1 MASRLQILCAFVLW
15 LVGCGSDF
23 SEAEAPITNAGTV
36 ASNSS
41 PVGTTSGGAVTR
53 LGGGSAGAA
62 VAESTGGT
70 NATGGTSIGG
80 VASTGVAGQPMS
92 GGTSATATGGTTTV
106 GGASATG
113 GQSTQ
118 DPTGG
123 TATGGSLAAGGQM
136 PATGGFAGSVSTGGN
151 TGSTTTTGGQFAVA
165 GQPGS
170 GGAVSVVRVVF
181 VAAAGSPSDSSIA
194 TTVALENV
202 SSKPLELG
210 TIVVRYW
217 LTTES
222 TTAALVGAC
231 TASVCGNA
239 VVATGLVSPARA
251 GTDHFVEYRLGSG
264 NLAVAAKLSLTF
276 DAHRSDWAAFN
287 ELDDYSYPGAAV
299 NAGDELERVTVQQA
313 GGLVWGVEP

>member
-1 MASRLQILCAFVLW
+1 MASRLQLLCAFVLW
-15 LVGCGSDF
+15 LVGCDSDY
-23 SEAEAPITNAGTV
+23 SSAEAPITTTG
-36 ASNSS
+36 
-41 PVGTTSGGAVTR
+41 GTSGGEAEKSS
-53 LGGGSAGAA
+53 GGASTALA
-62 VAESTGGT
+62 STGGT
-70 NATGGTSIGG
+70 STMVGTSIGG
-80 VASTGVAGQPMS
+80 AMPTGG
-92 GGTSATATGGTTTV
+92 ATAIGS
-106 GGASATG
+106 GGASG
-113 GQSTQ
+113 GESMQ

-123 TATGGSLAAGGQM
+123 TTTGGSLAAGGQM
-136 PATGGFAGSVSTGGN
+136 PATAGSAGSVSTGGN

-170 GGAVSVVRVVF
+170 GGALSVVRVSF
-181 VAAAGSPSDSSIA
+181 VAAAGSPSDTTIA

-251 GTDHFVEYRLGSG
+251 GADHFVEYRLGTS
-264 NLAVAAKLSLTF
+264 NLAVGAKVSLTF
-276 DAHRSDWAAFN
+276 DTHRSDWGTFN
-287 ELDDYSYPGAAV
+287 ELDDYSYPSSTTK
-299 NAGDELERVTVQQA
+299 AGDELERVTVQQA